1 MRFKITLRVD
11 RKRFGNKIPINY
23 QYEMSAAI
31 YKILSSADTEFATWL
46 HENGFQMDNGKQF
59 KLFTFSRLQIPKN
72 GFTIIKQSNQLELK
86 SQTVDFQISFMPENS
101 TQTFIGGVFEN
112 RTFEIGRS
120 GALVQFEVESIE
132 LLPPPEFKETMM
144 YNTLSP
150 ISVSCHDEQG
160 RDRYP
165 QTPQEFKDAEWIR
178 ERLLNNLIDK
188 YSAFY
193 GKEYSGEKFL
203 KYMTLS
209 EPKSSLI
216 SIKAGTRE
224 ETRVR
229 GFSCQL
235 ALNAPASLQKIAYE
249 SGLGELNSQ
258 GFGCLEV
265 I

>member
-1 MRFKITLRVD
+1 MRFRITLRINAQQ
-11 RKRFGNKIPINY
+11 FGRRLPINY

-31 YKILSSADTEFATWL
+31 YKILSSADSGFATWL

-86 SQTVDFQISFMPENS
+86 SQTVDFQISFMPEHS
-101 TQTFIGGVFEN
+101 TQTFIGGVFEK
-112 RTFEIGRS
+112 RTFEIGRK
-120 GALVQFEVESIE
+120 GAIVQFEVESIE
-132 LLPPPEFKETMM
+132 LIQPPEFKETMM
-144 YNTLSP
+144 YHTLSP
-150 ISVSCHDEQG
+150 ITVSSHDEHG

-178 ERLLNNLIDK
+178 ERMLQNLIDK
-188 YSAFY
+188 FSAFY
-193 GKEYSGEKFL
+193 GKEYSGEKYL

-209 EPKSSLI
+209 EPKSSLVT
-216 SIKAGTRE
+216 IKAGTSA
-224 ETRVR
+224 ETKVR
-229 GFSCQL
+229 GFMCQL
-235 ALNAPASLQKIAYE
+235 ALNAPPELQRIAYE

-265 I
+265 M